1 LDHARSAC
9 QSRSTIVIP
18 PMRINATIRRRQ
30 ALIEAGIAALIAA
43 MLALAVFAPILKW
56 IATGWSGGDML
67 ATYVDADVWHGFG
80 YVTSQQYGYPLG
92 MDKNYFPGLDIT
104 QNTFASVVTLLTGK
118 PFLGVNLLIMLTFPL
133 VAFLT
138 YFLVRMAGLT
148 GPLAIAAAATF
159 SLIPFHFGRA
169 LGHTYLGT
177 LYSAVTGMILV
188 LLIGSGRF
196 EQMVRRWRRPDT
208 SRRSRLLMIAG
219 LVLLVVVTA
228 WSGIYYAAFTLI
240 LGAAAVIWRFA
251 HRASWRALLVDALPF
266 LGVIAFAVAGALPSV
281 LAIRADPPI
290 AILSERLPYESV
302 IFAGYLAVA
311 LLPIPQSSLP
321 GFDIYNRSVSE
332 AIAAGGWVESAAA
345 TNHGTWVTTAAL
357 LVIVIALITRT
368 RNPQPGINQQ
378 RRLASLSFIV
388 YLILVTVLW
397 FIPWGL
403 NYLFAGTITAQ
414 IRAWNRLTPY
424 LLLLFLLGAAAVF
437 ARLRIAQ
444 VRRWSIPLATVIL
457 ALTFVDSV
465 LPFRGAYADN
475 AKDGSDLTKAARSY
489 AAQANAAIEDDCGVL
504 QLPYMGYPEIGIV
517 GDIND
522 YDHFW
527 TSINNSGKHW
537 SYGAIKNT
545 DAGIWS
551 SQLPEIPN
559 DEQIALLRGNG
570 FCAIHIDQRGWS
582 EKDRV
587 GVVGNLQARFGSP
600 IAVANSA
607 DWLMFDISAVEPA
620 DPSASKAFI
629 YQPSIQADP
638 ITVHPRESELT
649 DNWWWTRDA
658 RAVFAITPI
667 REDSPITRVR
677 GSVTAP
683 DCGPRPVT
691 ITLEGGDEIAQ
702 RTLIAR
708 PKAPADFELT
718 LPTGLSDTASLT
730 VHAPGPPCEDT
741 GGDRNEYVQVS
752 SLRTY

>member
-1 LDHARSAC
+1 MTTPDLVLRA
-9 QSRSTIVIP
+9 
-18 PMRINATIRRRQ
+18 INRRQ
-30 ALIEAGIAALIAA
+30 ALIEASIAALIAGA
-43 MLALAVFAPILKW
+43 LALAVFGPILKW

-67 ATYVDADVWHGFG
+67 ATYVDADVWQG
-80 YVTSQQYGYPLG
+80 YGYGISQQYGFPLG

-104 QNTFASVVTLLTGK
+104 QNTFAYVVTLISGK

-133 VAFLT
+133 VAFLA
-138 YFLVRMAGLT
+138 YFLVRMTGLT

-159 SLIPFHFGRA
+159 SLIPYHFGRA
-169 LGHTYLGT
+169 LGHTYLAT
-177 LYSAVTGMILV
+177 LYSALTGMILV

-196 EQMVRRWRRPDT
+196 EQMVRRWRRPAT
-208 SRRSRLLMIAG
+208 SRRSRVWMIAG
-219 LVLLVVVTA
+219 LVVLVVVTA

-240 LGAAAVIWRFA
+240 LGAAALVWRFA

-266 LGVIAFAVAGALPSV
+266 LGVIVLAVAGALPSV
-281 LAIRADPPI
+281 LAIRADPPL

-357 LVIVIALITRT
+357 LVIVVALITRT
-368 RNPQPGINQQ
+368 RNPQPGINPQ
-378 RRLASLSFIV
+378 RRLVSLSFIV

-437 ARLRIAQ
+437 ARLRLAQ
-444 VRRWSIPLATVIL
+444 VRRWSIPLAAIIL

-465 LPFRGAYADN
+465 LPFRGAYANN

-489 AAQANAAIEDDCGVL
+489 ATQANAALEDDCGVL
-504 QLPYMGYPEIGIV
+504 QLPYMGYPEVGVV

-527 TSINNSGKHW
+527 TSINNPGKRW

-559 DEQIALLRGNG
+559 DEQVALLRGNG

-587 GVVGNLQARFGSP
+587 DVVGNLQARFGNP
-600 IAVANSA
+600 IAVANSD

-620 DPSASKAFI
+620 GPSASRSFI

-638 ITVHPRESELT
+638 LTVHPRESELG
-649 DNWWWTRDA
+649 DYWWWTRDA
-658 RAVFAITPI
+658 RASFAITPI
-667 REDSPITRVR
+667 REDSLITRVR

-683 DCGPRPVT
+683 RCGPRPVT
-691 ITLEGGDEIAQ
+691 ITLTGGNEIAQ
-702 RTLIAR
+702 TTLIAR
-708 PKAPADFELT
+708 PTTPTDFEMPMPTLSSSPAVLT
-718 LPTGLSDTASLT
+718 IES
-730 VHAPGPPCEDT
+730 PGSACEAATDF
-741 GGDRNEYVQVS
+741 RNLYVQVDG
-752 SLRTY
+752 LRAY

>member
-1 LDHARSAC
+1 MTAPTLALRA
-9 QSRSTIVIP
+9 
-18 PMRINATIRRRQ
+18 INQRQ
-30 ALIEAGIAALIAA
+30 ALIEAGIAALIAGV
-43 MLALAVFAPILKW
+43 LALAVFGPILKW

-67 ATYVDADVWHGFG
+67 ATYVDADVWRGFG
-80 YVTSQQYGYPLG
+80 YGISQQYGFPLG
-92 MDKNYFPGLDIT
+92 MNKNYFPGLDIT
-104 QNTFASVVTLLTGK
+104 QNTFAYVVTLVSGK

-133 VAFLT
+133 VAFLA
-138 YFLVRMAGLT
+138 YFLVRMTGLT

-159 SLIPFHFGRA
+159 SLIPYHFGRA
-169 LGHTYLGT
+169 LGHTYLAT

-196 EQMVRRWRRPDT
+196 EQMVRRWRRPAT
-208 SRRSRLLMIAG
+208 SRRSRVWMLVG
-219 LVLLVVVTA
+219 LVFLVVVTA

-240 LGAAAVIWRFA
+240 LGAAALVWRFA
-251 HRASWRALLVDALPF
+251 HRASWRALLVDAFPF
-266 LGVIAFAVAGALPSV
+266 LGIAILTVAGALPSV
-281 LAIRADPPI
+281 LATRADPPL

-357 LVIVIALITRT
+357 LVIVVALIART
-368 RNPQPGINQQ
+368 RNPQPIINQQ
-378 RRLASLSFIV
+378 QRLVSLSFIV

-424 LLLLFLLGAAAVF
+424 LLLLFLLGAAAVL
-437 ARLRIAQ
+437 ARLRIAH
-444 VRRWSIPLATVIL
+444 VTRWSIPLAAIIL

-465 LPFRGAYADN
+465 LPFRSAYADN
-475 AKDGSDLTKAARSY
+475 AKAGSDLTKAARSY
-489 AAQANAAIEDDCGVL
+489 AIQANEALEDDCGVL
-504 QLPYMGYPEIGIV
+504 QLPYMGYPEVGIV

-527 TSINNSGKHW
+527 TSINNPGKRW
-537 SYGAIKNT
+537 SYGAIKST

-559 DEQIALLRGNG
+559 DQQVALLRGNG
-570 FCAIHIDQRGWS
+570 FCAIHLDQRGWS

-587 GVVGNLQARFGSP
+587 GVVGNLQARFGNP
-600 IAVANSA
+600 IAVANSD
-607 DWLMFDISAVEPA
+607 DWLMFDISAIEPA
-620 DPSASKAFI
+620 DPSASRNFI

-638 ITVHPRESELT
+638 LTVHPRESELT
-649 DNWWWTRDA
+649 DYWWWTKDA
-658 RAVFAITPI
+658 RATFTITPI

-683 DCGPRPVT
+683 QCGPRPVT
-691 ITLEGGDEIAQ
+691 ILLEGGNEIAQ
-702 RTLIAR
+702 TTMVAR
-708 PKAPADFELT
+708 PNAPTDFELT
-718 LPTGLSDTASLT
+718 VPNGLSDNAILT
-730 VHAPGPPCEDT
+730 VHAPGPPCEGADDSRKT
-741 GGDRNEYVQVS
+741 FIRVN
-752 SLRTY
+752 SLTAY